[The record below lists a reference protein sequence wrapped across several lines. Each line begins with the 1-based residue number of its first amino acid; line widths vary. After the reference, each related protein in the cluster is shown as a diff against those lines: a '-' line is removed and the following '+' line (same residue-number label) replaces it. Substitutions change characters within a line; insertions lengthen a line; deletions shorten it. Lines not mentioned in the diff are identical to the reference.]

1 MTPAEDADSVPLG
14 EIDDRRQNSD
24 RRGSLRRKIL
34 KRGLTFWPNGDSSE
48 CTVYNL
54 SDTGAQLELRGVAPN
69 LFDLAVEGDNWRR
82 KCCVVWRRANRI
94 GVKFQ
99 EQSPLKVS
107 NRKPSADFS
116 RYAQVCQM
124 LADRAAPSDCA
135 LLLEMAEAW
144 VTVIKRL
151 QKKSR
156 QQSNPGRAGSTASG

>member
-1 MTPAEDADSVPLG
+1 MTPEENADGVQLG

-54 SDTGAQLELRGVAPN
+54 SETGAQLELRGVAPN
-69 LFDLAVEGDNWRR
+69 LFDLVVEGDNWRR
-82 KCCVVWRRANRI
+82 KCCVVWRKTNRV

-99 EQSPLKVS
+99 EQSLLELS
-107 NRKPSADFS
+107 SRKQPVDFS
-116 RYAQVCQM
+116 RYVEECKM
-124 LADRAAPSDCA
+124 LANRAAPSDRA

-144 VTVIKRL
+144 AAVIIRL

-156 QQSNPGRAGSTASG
+156 RQSNPGRVGSTASG